1 MARNALRRP
10 DIQVTPALLAQ
21 AMGISPLRAQ
31 TWAQPITDAIDRF
44 GVSSVAMFLAQI
56 GHESGGFQW
65 VREIWGPTPA
75 QARYQGRADLGNLQ
89 AGDGFRFRGRGLI
102 QITGR
107 ANYRECGENLG
118 LDLINRPELL
128 ELPAHAAASAA
139 WYWAS
144 RRIDNIAEPNDDAA
158 FLAVTRKINGGV
170 TGLAD
175 RCERWALARRFV
187 GGGK

>member
-1 MARNALRRP
+1 MAVASGCCAPVMARRTTLNLANA
-10 DIQVTPALLAQ
+10 
-21 AMGISPLRAQ
+21 
-31 TWAQPITDAIDRF
+31 
-44 GVSSVAMFLAQI
+44 
-56 GHESGGFQW
+56 
-65 VREIWGPTPA
+65 
-75 QARYQGRADLGNLQ
+75 
-89 AGDGFRFRGRGLI
+89 
-102 QITGR
+102 
-107 ANYRECGENLG
+107 
-118 LDLINRPELL
+118 
-128 ELPAHAAASAA
+128 LPAHAAASAA